1 MNEGIR
7 YGVGIASMAFGS
19 SLVFGS
25 LILMNEL
32 GGAPPARPELQ
43 PAHFEV
49 QKLVEPPKKKEVEAK
64 PRRTESSTWRPP
76 AALEGLDSPL
86 AGVDVGLP
94 SLDLGDMLRP
104 NDRLLGSSQDL
115 VMTDDAVDVKPK
127 PTRRPTMDYP
137 MQARVKGIEGYVLV
151 SVLITSAGDVE
162 KVQVLESSPP
172 QIFDQ
177 AAVDFVRHWQFEP
190 AVYKGQ
196 RVKVWAKQRIG
207 FDLS

>member
-7 YGVGIASMAFGS
+7 YGAALASMAFGS

-32 GGAPPARPELQ
+32 GGGPPAQSDARPS
-43 PAHFEV
+43 HFEV

-64 PRRTESSTWRPP
+64 PRRNEPSTWRPP
-76 AALEGLDSPL
+76 AALDGLDSQL

-94 SLDLGDMLRP
+94 SLDLADMVRP
-104 NDRLLGSSQDL
+104 SDRLLGSGDDL
-115 VMTDDAVDVKPK
+115 VMTDEAVDVKPR
-127 PTRRPTMDYP
+127 PTRRAALDYP
-137 MQARVKGIEGYVLV
+137 MQARTKGIEGYVVLN
-151 SVLITSAGDVE
+151 VLITPSGDVE
-162 KVQVLESSPP
+162 KVKVLESSPP

-177 AAVDFVRHWQFEP
+177 VAVDSVRQWQFEP

-196 RVKVWAKQRIG
+196 PVRVWAKQKIG